1 MMFSAFDFADLNQAE
16 RESSVNTE
24 AFKSVV
30 ADMIRERRAELEDP
44 ACTTKG
50 HVDFLSQLLQDD
62 YFKTDDQKIL
72 DECMTFIGAATQSQ
86 TFLITNTLYYLA
98 KNQEVREKLMA
109 ELKVKLMPLVP
120 PGASLQDETTWH
132 TILTQESLDSCPYL
146 L

>member
-1 MMFSAFDFADLNQAE
+1 
-16 RESSVNTE
+16 
-24 AFKSVV
+24 
-30 ADMIRERRAELEDP
+30 MIRERRAEFEDP
-44 ACTTKG
+44 ACTTKNQ
-50 HVDFLSQLLQDD
+50 VDFLSQLLQDD
-62 YFKTDDQKIL
+62 YFGNDDQKIK

-132 TILTQESLDSCPYL
+132 TILT
-146 L
+146 